1 MTLGAF
7 PETFPDHPQG
17 PMNDDLPG
25 TQTCCASA
33 PAGRAPH
40 LRKSRAVV
48 PARGGAPPTSVNGR
62 LATGLYGGSQRLQS
76 HSSEQEMAPGLG
88 SGVCPHPRPLGLS
101 PCCSGL
107 GVRSGP
113 QLDWSPRQ
121 RQGCYLCSCLQMCK
135 HKSRVLQQ
143 LPQTTQSE
151 DVSPRKAL
159 RAKAA
164 GCALFFLCF
173 HPSLL

>member
-101 PCCSGL
+101 PCCPGL

-121 RQGCYLCSCLQMCK
+121 RLRDATSARVSTCANTSLGFCSSFLRPHNPRTFLQE
-135 HKSRVLQQ
+135 RL
-143 LPQTTQSE
+143 
-151 DVSPRKAL
+151 
-159 RAKAA
+159 
-164 GCALFFLCF
+164 
-173 HPSLL
+173 